1 MGGEAGSREQGARGL
16 AQSSA
21 GSARAVRP
29 RRGACAAAALAPREA
44 LCAGGRVGAVCGAWA
59 QQTAREQMC
68 CPAESTEQARAMPGL
83 LCRQRTLL
91 EHRHCS
97 LTAVRRVAVRSW
109 RRASQLVSSCDSS
122 AESGLVL
129 LHAQQCQPLRGA
141 WVWLSPRAPGSASA
155 AFGEGRIGTRRR
167 TARDGSLHQCS
178 CLRARAVA
186 RSRAG
191 CFVGQPRRPAS
202 TEHCTLCAAG
212 S

>member
-1 MGGEAGSREQGARGL
+1 MTLRRAAPRANPSQPK
-16 AQSSA
+16 
-21 GSARAVRP
+21 SARRVKLRGCEPQPRP
-29 RRGACAAAALAPREA
+29 RREHGAGAGHARDALSPAHAAGTQTLQPDRSAP
-44 LCAGGRVGAVCGAWA
+44 CGC
-59 QQTAREQMC
+59 EM
-68 CPAESTEQARAMPGL
+68 
-83 LCRQRTLL
+83 
-91 EHRHCS
+91 
-97 LTAVRRVAVRSW
+97 RSW